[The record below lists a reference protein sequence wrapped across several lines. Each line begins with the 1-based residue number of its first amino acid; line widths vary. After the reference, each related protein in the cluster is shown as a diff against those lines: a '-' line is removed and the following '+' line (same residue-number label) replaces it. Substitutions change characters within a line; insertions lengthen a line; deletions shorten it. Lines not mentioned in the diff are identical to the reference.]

1 MHRLCLARARSFV
14 IFRAWKAGET
24 MSRFRRVLSFSIA
37 VSLGSCVALALAA
50 PAAPSTPN
58 APQAT
63 PLATGAKP
71 LPCAGANVASVTA
84 ANPSA
89 FARARETITLSSAEL
104 SKLAPGFELKTA
116 LVVDAAGRPVLS
128 QLVDM
133 SGDDEP
139 DELVFQA
146 DFAAGEAKRFN
157 LRLGQR
163 HPAAA
168 ADYKS
173 YGRFVR
179 ERHDD
184 FVWENDLVA
193 HRMYGPDLE
202 TWQKDPLVSS
212 GIDTWAKRTNKL
224 VVNEWYMT
232 DDYHQDSGQG
242 ADFYGVGKSRG
253 CGGLGVWA
261 GGNLTTSRNFTR
273 SRVLANGPIRLVF
286 ELSYAPWDV
295 PGGAHISETK
305 RVILDAGTP
314 FNRFESTFTG
324 GKGALSVGIGIAK
337 HAGGALQIDAKSSS
351 MSVWEPVKDT
361 KGTAS
366 GNLGCAV
373 VLSPGAPLEA
383 QATDLDYLAVT
394 HTDASG
400 RIVYRVG
407 SAWDRSGRVRDA
419 QAWAKTVESRAANLA
434 IPLQVMIRPAAA
446 K

>member
-1 MHRLCLARARSFV
+1 MTRIRFGLA
-14 IFRAWKAGET
+14 
-24 MSRFRRVLSFSIA
+24 LSVT
-37 VSLGSCVALALAA
+37 VSLGLCVVVAFAA
-50 PAAPSTPN
+50 PPAPGAAPPGPKPG
-58 APQAT
+58 AQP
-63 PLATGAKP
+63 AKP
-71 LPCAGANVASVTA
+71 AEPKPAAAKPADAKPADAKPTAPGGNLVTITG

-89 FARARETITLSSAEL
+89 FARTRETIALAGAEL
-104 SKLAPGFELKTA
+104 AKLTPSFELKKA
-116 LVVDAAGRPVLS
+116 IVVDAGGRPLLS

-133 SGDDEP
+133 NGDDEP
-139 DELVFQA
+139 DDLVFQA
-146 DFAAGEAKRFN
+146 DFAPGEVKRFN
-157 LRLGQR
+157 VRLGER
-163 HPAAA
+163 PHAVAAQE
-168 ADYKS
+168 YKV

-232 DDYHQDSGQG
+232 DDYHRDAGQG

-253 CGGLGVWA
+253 CGGLGIWA
-261 GGNLTTSRNFTR
+261 GGKLHTSRNFTR

-286 ELSYAPWDV
+286 ELSYAPWEV

-314 FNRFESTFTG
+314 FNRFESTFSG
-324 GKGALSVGIGIAK
+324 GKGPLSVGVGIAK
-337 HAGGALQIDAKSSS
+337 HAGGTVQVDPASSS
-351 MSVWEPVKDT
+351 MRVWEPVKDT

-373 VLSPGAPLEA
+373 VLSAGAPLEA
-383 QATDLDYLAVT
+383 QTTDLEYLAVSP
-394 HTDASG
+394 TDAAG
-400 RIVYRVG
+400 RISYRVG
-407 SAWDRSGRVRDA
+407 SAWDRAGHVRDA
-419 QAWAKTVESRAANLA
+419 QAWAKTVENVAAQA
-434 IPLQVMIRPAAA
+434 AVPLQVHLAAA
-446 K
+446 ASK

>member
-1 MHRLCLARARSFV
+1 MMR
-14 IFRAWKAGET
+14 I
-24 MSRFRRVLSFSIA
+24 RFGLVFS
-37 VSLGSCVALALAA
+37 VTVFLGTCVAVALAA
-50 PAAPSTPN
+50 PPAPG
-58 APQAT
+58 APKPAEAK
-63 PLATGAKP
+63 PAGAKP
-71 LPCAGANVASVTA
+71 LEAKAAAPGGNLVVITV
-84 ANPSA
+84 ANPSS
-89 FARARETITLSSAEL
+89 FARARETIALSGTEL
-104 SKLAPGFELKTA
+104 TKIAPGFELKKA
-116 LVVDAAGRPVLS
+116 LVVDAGGRPVLS

-139 DELVFQA
+139 DDLVFQA
-146 DFAAGEAKRFN
+146 DFAPGEVKRFN
-157 LRLGQR
+157 VRLGER
-163 HPAAA
+163 PHAVAAPE
-168 ADYKS
+168 YKV

-202 TWQKDPLVSS
+202 TFAKDPLVSS

-232 DDYHQDSGQG
+232 DDYHQDAGQG

-261 GGNLTTSRNFTR
+261 GGKLYTSRNFTR

-286 ELSYAPWDV
+286 ELDYAPWEI
-295 PGGAHISETK
+295 PGGVHVSETK

-314 FNRFESTFTG
+314 FNRFESTFAG
-324 GKGALSVGIGIAK
+324 AKGPLSVGIGIAK
-337 HAGGALQIDAKSSS
+337 HPGGAVQTDAGSSS
-351 MSVWEPVKDT
+351 MRVWEPVKDT

-373 VLSPGAPLEA
+373 VLSPGARLDA

-394 HTDASG
+394 PADAAG
-400 RIVYRVG
+400 HVAYRVG
-407 SAWDRSGRVRDA
+407 SAWDRAGHVRDA
-419 QAWAKTVESRAANLA
+419 AAWAKTVESLAARAAL
-434 IPLQVMIRPAAA
+434 PLQIQLA
-446 K
+446 KP